1 MDKIQKHLEFARK
14 GCIMITEYVYNLH
27 ICIFIVHLPHS
38 TVSSY
43 PGARIIASSIAS
55 DLFGDEGNL
64 AIALTVGKQF
74 GF

>member
-1 MDKIQKHLEFARK
+1 MSTIYIYAYSL
-14 GCIMITEYVYNLH
+14 
-27 ICIFIVHLPHS
+27 FIVHLPHS